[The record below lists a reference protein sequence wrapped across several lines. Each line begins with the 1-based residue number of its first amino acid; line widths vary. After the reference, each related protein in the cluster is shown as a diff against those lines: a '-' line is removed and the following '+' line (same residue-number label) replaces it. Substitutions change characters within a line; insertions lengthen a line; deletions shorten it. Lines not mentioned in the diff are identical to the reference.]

1 MEQVLNGIL
10 ERIEKIHETTIPLLI
25 AIDGRCGSGK
35 TTLGEALAK
44 RLHASLI
51 HMDDFYLQEYQR
63 TQERYNEPGGN
74 VDRERFKKE
83 VLEPLKEHQDVL
95 YRPFDCSTMSISEGT
110 VYPYKP
116 INIIEGSYS
125 CHPELIDAYGIT
137 VFLDIDEPLRLK
149 RIEERNGKEALNMF
163 IKKWIPLEEKY
174 FSSFDIQNH
183 CDFYFKAG
191 R

>member
-1 MEQVLNGIL
+1 
-10 ERIEKIHETTIPLLI
+10 
-25 AIDGRCGSGK
+25 
-35 TTLGEALAK
+35 
-44 RLHASLI
+44 
-51 HMDDFYLQEYQR
+51 MDDFYLQEYQR

-125 CHPELIDAYGIT
+125 CHPELIDAYDIT

-174 FSSFDIQNH
+174 FLNTHIPQVIVKIRNDSFNFLGI
-183 CDFYFKAG
+183 YV
-191 R
+191 

>member
-1 MEQVLNGIL
+1 MKERDIL
-10 ERIEKIHETTIPLLI
+10 
-25 AIDGRCGSGK
+25 
-35 TTLGEALAK
+35 
-44 RLHASLI
+44 
-51 HMDDFYLQEYQR
+51 
-63 TQERYNEPGGN
+63 
-74 VDRERFKKE
+74 
-83 VLEPLKEHQDVL
+83 
-95 YRPFDCSTMSISEGT
+95 
-110 VYPYKP
+110 

>member
-1 MEQVLNGIL
+1 
-10 ERIEKIHETTIPLLI
+10 
-25 AIDGRCGSGK
+25 
-35 TTLGEALAK
+35 
-44 RLHASLI
+44 
-51 HMDDFYLQEYQR
+51 MDDFYLQEYQR
-63 TQERYNEPGGN
+63 TQERYTEPGGN

-95 YRPFDCSTMSISEGT
+95 YRPFDCSTMSISEGAL
-110 VYPYKP
+110 YSYKP

-125 CHPELIDAYGIT
+125 CHPELIDDYDMTI
-137 VFLDIDEPLRLK
+137 FLDIDESLRYK